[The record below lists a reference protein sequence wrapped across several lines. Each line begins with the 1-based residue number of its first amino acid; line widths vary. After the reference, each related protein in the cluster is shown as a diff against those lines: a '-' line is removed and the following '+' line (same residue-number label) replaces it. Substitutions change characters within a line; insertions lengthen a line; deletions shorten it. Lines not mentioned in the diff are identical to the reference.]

1 MAEER
6 SLTAPEGK
14 GKPLAPIGSEGS
26 AMEELAF
33 GELPWVI
40 FRLKDQSY
48 ALPATEVQEMLAMPK
63 VTPVPK
69 ASSFMRGVI
78 NLRGTVMPLIDLR
91 QRLNITS
98 ALDDLNALLD
108 TISAREQDHRR
119 WAQELEEALRQ
130 EDKEFSLP
138 LDPHQCAFGR
148 WYDSFQTDNLELTG
162 VILKL
167 ERPHRRLHELGRQAL
182 ELKDKGQKDRALTLL
197 EEEIQS
203 RLLPYLQE
211 LFEDLRRAIR
221 RTHREIALVV
231 EVQGEPLALAV
242 DQVEAVEALPAE
254 TIEEVSHTF
263 GGQDDHLVT
272 KLARRRDTNET
283 VLILDLSVLLNQE
296 LSLDRNQIPALLPEG
311 DGQDEA

>member
-1 MAEER
+1 
-6 SLTAPEGK
+6 
-14 GKPLAPIGSEGS
+14 
-26 AMEELAF
+26 MEELAF
-33 GELPWVI
+33 GDLPWVI
-40 FRLKDQSY
+40 FRLKDQSF

-69 ASSFMRGVI
+69 ASAFMRGVI

-91 QRLNITS
+91 QRLNLAS
-98 ALDDLNALLD
+98 ALEDLNSLLE
-108 TISAREQDHRR
+108 TITAREEDLRR
-119 WAQELEEALRQ
+119 WAHELETALRQ
-130 EDKEFSLP
+130 DQEFSLP

-148 WYDSFQTDNLELTG
+148 WYDAFQTDNLELSG

-167 ERPHRRLHELGRQAL
+167 ERPHKRLHALGRQAL
-182 ELKDKGQKDRALTLL
+182 ELKAQGEEERALALL
-197 EEEIQS
+197 EEEVQA

-231 EVQGEPLALAV
+231 EVRGELLALAV

-272 KLARRRDTNET
+272 KLARRRDTKET

-296 LSLDRNQIPALLPEG
+296 LSLDRSRYLPPPGESGPEG
-311 DGQDEA
+311 